1 MKRFL
6 IKYGVYLLLI
16 AALSWLSSVLIDR
29 GLRLLSGH
37 SASQTSIP
45 ELLSDTLQADILIM
59 GNSRALCS
67 YDPLCIEAVTGL
79 RTWNIGVSGQP
90 FGISYLRYRL
100 YREHNGKPKILLL
113 NIDNNE
119 LEMIDNGFG
128 REEYYPYFDN
138 EVIQPYLPLY
148 GFSWADIH
156 LPLYKYRGDYK
167 LIGYGLMA
175 NLGIYPFAQCRHE
188 QGFYNENSAFDGS
201 ALEQVLQSG
210 DIKVSK
216 EPAAIQLLDSF
227 LTELK
232 EDSVKVLLCYAPQ
245 YTPLYERL
253 EMDSLM
259 PVYQDLA
266 DRHGM
271 AILDYSGLEWCGD
284 TCFFYNAN
292 HVNKKGAE
300 RFSTQLAEDL
310 RDLISVEEISK
321 VGASLR

>member
-6 IKYGVYLLLI
+6 VKYGLFLLL
-16 AALSWLSSVLIDR
+16 AVTLCWGLSRLVDR

-37 SASQTSIP
+37 TASQTSIP
-45 ELLSDTLQADILIM
+45 ELLSDSLLADILIM

-67 YDPLCIEAVTGL
+67 YNPACIEAVTGL

-90 FGISYLRYRL
+90 FGISYLRYKL
-100 YREHNGKPKILLL
+100 YREHNNKPKILLL

-128 REEYYPYFDN
+128 REDYYPYFDN
-138 EVIQPYLPLY
+138 ELIQPYLPLY
-148 GFSWADIH
+148 GFSWADIY

-175 NLGIYPFAQCRHE
+175 NLGIYPLAPCRHE
-188 QGFYNENSAFDGS
+188 HGYYNENTAFDGA

-210 DIKVSK
+210 DIPVSQ
-216 EPAAIQLLDSF
+216 ETDAIQLLDSF
-227 LTELK
+227 LTELTQ
-232 EDSVKVLLCYAPQ
+232 DSVKVFFCYAPQ

-253 EMDSLM
+253 EIDSLM
-259 PVYQDLA
+259 QIYQGLA
-266 DRHGM
+266 ERHGIAVM
-271 AILDYSGLEWCGD
+271 DYSGLSWCGD
-284 TCFFYNAN
+284 SCFFYNAN
-292 HVNKKGAE
+292 HINRKGAKL
-300 RFSTQLAEDL
+300 FSTQLAEDL

-321 VGASLR
+321 